1 MANFDSAFESMKR
14 GFDKAAAKTGEVI
27 GSSKLA
33 VEKSQ
38 IKTRINSLYTRLG
51 RAYYLSLQGNTE
63 EQALIEKILARLEG
77 AMSDLEDVEVLI
89 ASTKS
94 IKCPICG
101 RKNSASNDFCTECGM
116 SLYDDEQDQ
125 F

>member
-1 MANFDSAFESMKR
+1 MANFDNAFESMKR

-33 VEKSQ
+33 VEKAQ

-51 RAYYLSLQGNTE
+51 RAYYLSLQGNE
-63 EQALIEKILARLEG
+63 EEKALIEKILARIEG

-94 IKCPICG
+94 IKCPVCAK
-101 RKNSASNDFCTECGM
+101 RNSASADFCTECGM
-116 SLYDDEQDQ
+116 SLYDDTQDN